1 MKLIVFF
8 CLILIF
14 VRATDEEVDIDNMTE
29 AEYKNYLMRQS
40 EEGLN
45 DDNSDNAEANEPIA
59 VTE

>member
-45 DDNSDNAEANEPIA
+45 DDNNDNAEANEPIA

>member
-14 VRATDEEVDIDNMTE
+14 VKATDEEVDIDNMTE

-45 DDNSDNAEANEPIA
+45 DDNNDNAEANEPIA